1 MRKVNVSRKTNET
14 DIALELSLEGK
25 GQGKIDTGC
34 AFLNHMLELFS
45 SHARFNLSV
54 SCTGDK
60 EVDYHH
66 SVEDIGIALGEA
78 FNACLGDKKGIAR
91 YGTVT
96 IPMDEALA
104 FVAVDISGR
113 AHLSFDVPLSA
124 SKVGDFDTE
133 LTEEF
138 FEGFTRSAGITL
150 HIKSLSGKN
159 THHVIEAVFKA
170 FARALRT
177 AVAPDDAYAN
187 EVPSTKGL
195 L

>member
-1 MRKVNVSRKTNET
+1 MRKATVTRKTKET
-14 DIALELSLEGK
+14 DIYLELVLEGK

-45 SHARFNLSV
+45 SHARFDLSV
-54 SCTGDK
+54 NCKGDK

-78 FNACLGDKKGIAR
+78 FKACLGDKKGIAR
-91 YGTVT
+91 YGAVT

-113 AHLSFDVPLSA
+113 AHLSFDVPFA
-124 SKVGDFDTE
+124 AAKVGDFDTE

-138 FEGFTRSAGITL
+138 FEGFARFAAVTI
-150 HIKSLSGKN
+150 HVKSLAGKN

-170 FARALRT
+170 FARSLRA
-177 AVAPDDAYAN
+177 AVSPDAAYLN